1 MRKILLFVLMIALLL
16 TMIGCGKQKEETQP
30 TTTQAATT
38 EPAGTTS
45 VEPTENMGAL
55 EDSDFG
61 DETEETTSPTE
72 ETEPLE
78 TDPEEND
85 PEDNDPERNDP
96 EETDPVTP
104 EATKPT
110 EAPAGDSENADP
122 MVAEYEAFTALD
134 PVEQQK
140 FVESFAT
147 IDQFFDWYNA
157 AKAAYEAAN
166 PPIDVGDGK
175 IDLEEIIGGQ
185 S

>member
-1 MRKILLFVLMIALLL
+1 MRKILLFVLMTALLL
-16 TMIGCGKQKEETQP
+16 AMIGCGKQTGETQP
-30 TTTQAATT
+30 TTTQATT
-38 EPAGTTS
+38 EPSGTTS
-45 VEPTENMGAL
+45 AETTENMGAL

-78 TDPEEND
+78 TDPLETD
-85 PEDNDPERNDP
+85 PEETDP
-96 EETDPVTP
+96 EETDPVAP

-110 EAPAGDSENADP
+110 EAPAGDGNTDP
-122 MVAEYEAFTALD
+122 LVAEYEAFTALA
-134 PVEQQK
+134 PAEQQK

-147 IDQFFDWYNA
+147 IDQFFNWYNA